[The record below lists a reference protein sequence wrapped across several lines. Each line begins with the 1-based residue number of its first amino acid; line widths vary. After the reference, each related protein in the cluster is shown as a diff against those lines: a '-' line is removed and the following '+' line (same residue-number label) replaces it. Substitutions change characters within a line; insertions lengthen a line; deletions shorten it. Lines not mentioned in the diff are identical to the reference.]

1 MASSKDT
8 ASAMKV
14 ILNSVGKRFNY
25 DWIFRGLNASWNSP
39 NIIAVKGKN
48 GAGKSTLVRIVSGA
62 EAPSGGVVEVF
73 GENIHSGLVTRSR
86 RVDVAYIHQD
96 RALSGDLSIADN
108 IALSVG
114 FAKRFG
120 MINHRETSRKAVEAM
135 KLISIEL
142 DPETLVREL
151 SIGQQTLVA
160 IARALASSAKLILLD
175 EPTAN
180 LGAEERAGLLES
192 LKKLSSQAVAV
203 AAHVGYEAPL
213 PAQKSC
219 RKIQQVKWYTKK
231 KKGKKKEKK
240 VSV

>member
-1 MASSKDT
+1 MGIELIEGGYPAP
-8 ASAMKV
+8 ANAGAGIPALRV
-14 ILNSVGKRFNY
+14 VGLEKAY
-25 DWIFRGLNASWNSP
+25 GGELALAGVDLTVEAGEIHGLLGA
-39 NIIAVKGKN
+39 N

-151 SIGQQTLVA
+151 
-160 IARALASSAKLILLD
+160 
-175 EPTAN
+175 
-180 LGAEERAGLLES
+180 
-192 LKKLSSQAVAV
+192 
-203 AAHVGYEAPL
+203 
-213 PAQKSC
+213 
-219 RKIQQVKWYTKK
+219 
-231 KKGKKKEKK
+231 
-240 VSV
+240 